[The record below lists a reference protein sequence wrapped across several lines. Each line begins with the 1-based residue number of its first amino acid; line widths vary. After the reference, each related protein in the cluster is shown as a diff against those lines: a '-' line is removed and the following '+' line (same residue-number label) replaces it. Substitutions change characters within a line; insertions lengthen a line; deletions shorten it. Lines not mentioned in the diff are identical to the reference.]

1 MLRSPRLAAL
11 ALAAPFVLAA
21 CGKDAGSTSSSTG
34 AAPAPAS
41 APTARATATA
51 TAPAPA
57 ATAAPAPASG
67 GACSFAGTWTG
78 NYPPGPYPFSGHP
91 LDVTFNADGSGK
103 THSERADDEIAWKV
117 DGGAFSLHRTKV
129 DKGGRFTCRNEE
141 VGKYAFSFTPDCSG
155 LTFKLQQ
162 DPCKGRS
169 KAMDGLAVKRK

>member
-41 APTARATATA
+41 APTARATAT
-51 TAPAPA
+51 
-57 ATAAPAPASG
+57 APASG

-117 DGGAFSLHRTKV
+117 DGG
-129 DKGGRFTCRNEE
+129 
-141 VGKYAFSFTPDCSG
+141 
-155 LTFKLQQ
+155 
-162 DPCKGRS
+162 
-169 KAMDGLAVKRK
+169 